1 MKRFLF
7 LILLCTL
14 STNISAQE
22 ADSLKLEPIN
32 IDSLAVKLD
41 KLQHDYV
48 LLYCNY
54 ELDRLTFL
62 LKNVGVDANISTNSG
77 LHYIYNGK
85 FNMDLYIKL
94 INSYDSEVGLLNS
107 LKESYAII
115 KDVVLLK
122 IISSNFSDTEIKLLK
137 QQISTIN
144 DAIIFAE
151 SSLNTY
157 KEIIDIYKEMK

>member
-54 ELDRLTFL
+54 ELD
-62 LKNVGVDANISTNSG
+62 
-77 LHYIYNGK
+77 
-85 FNMDLYIKL
+85 KL
-94 INSYDSEVGLLNS
+94 IFRLENMSNRIDNTGNVLLIYCEQKAFDIDFYISIKNLYDAYIETYEALEESIELTNETISNKITSSNIEAGLILGVKKLELITS
-107 LKESYAII
+107 LKS
-115 KDVVLLK
+115 V
-122 IISSNFSDTEIKLLK
+122 
-137 QQISTIN
+137 Q
-144 DAIIFAE
+144 
-151 SSLNTY
+151 SSLNRLKKILDTY
-157 KEIIDIYKEMK
+157 KDLK